1 MPDRRVVVGIDI
13 GTTKIC
19 TLIGEIDGERVQVV
33 GAGVSPSR
41 GIRKGIVVDMKEAA
55 AAIAASVKKAE
66 TFSGYNIVGAYVSV
80 SGGHIAS
87 QLVRGRLALPGRRAI
102 SRQDLSEVLA
112 RARPGS
118 VEQGRRVIHL
128 LPRAYL
134 VDGEEGIHNPS
145 GMMASVL
152 EVEGLLVTAGDAQ
165 LENLARCVE
174 RAGIQVDGF
183 VAAGLASAEAVL
195 TDVEKQLG
203 VLLMDVGAGTTD
215 LAWLS
220 EDDVQLVSGLPFGGN
235 HLTNDLSMVL
245 GVPFVAAE
253 ELKVGFAS
261 AQPSSFSE
269 DDSVDAGSFSDG
281 EEKLVSRRLMSEV
294 VEARVAEI
302 FDLAMDQLKEG
313 GFDGVLPAGA
323 VLTGAGAQMRGLRDA
338 AQEFLQVPVRLGQ
351 PDGLDEPLDSM
362 VSPAYS
368 TGVGILKWVVSQ
380 PGDLVAGRSMK
391 RGSSGVFGRLKAMIR
406 AFIP

>member
-195 TDVEKQLG
+195 T
-203 VLLMDVGAGTTD
+203 
-215 LAWLS
+215 
-220 EDDVQLVSGLPFGGN
+220 
-235 HLTNDLSMVL
+235 
-245 GVPFVAAE
+245 
-253 ELKVGFAS
+253 
-261 AQPSSFSE
+261 
-269 DDSVDAGSFSDG
+269 
-281 EEKLVSRRLMSEV
+281 
-294 VEARVAEI
+294 
-302 FDLAMDQLKEG
+302 
-313 GFDGVLPAGA
+313 
-323 VLTGAGAQMRGLRDA
+323 
-338 AQEFLQVPVRLGQ
+338 
-351 PDGLDEPLDSM
+351 
-362 VSPAYS
+362 
-368 TGVGILKWVVSQ
+368 
-380 PGDLVAGRSMK
+380 
-391 RGSSGVFGRLKAMIR
+391 
-406 AFIP
+406 

>member
-1 MPDRRVVVGIDI
+1 
-13 GTTKIC
+13 
-19 TLIGEIDGERVQVV
+19 
-33 GAGVSPSR
+33 
-41 GIRKGIVVDMKEAA
+41 
-55 AAIAASVKKAE
+55 
-66 TFSGYNIVGAYVSV
+66 
-80 SGGHIAS
+80 
-87 QLVRGRLALPGRRAI
+87 
-102 SRQDLSEVLA
+102 
-112 RARPGS
+112 
-118 VEQGRRVIHL
+118 
-128 LPRAYL
+128 
-134 VDGEEGIHNPS
+134 
-145 GMMASVL
+145 
-152 EVEGLLVTAGDAQ
+152 
-165 LENLARCVE
+165 
-174 RAGIQVDGF
+174 
-183 VAAGLASAEAVL
+183 
-195 TDVEKQLG
+195 LG